1 MFVFRAAPE
10 KGKLLA
16 ALYILCNPVIERLGQ
31 GCQIPVSHVAVK
43 GALLGEPGF
52 FQCGQDVTEGG
63 QTGDLVL
70 TERSQLEF
78 GGVGDPLRHMEQ
90 AGNLLIGIRTEL
102 GILWAVLFFCNFH
115 QTNQSSLK
123 LRGALQDPV
132 FPEPLGVFP
141 FFLLGVEG
149 GQLFLFIDAGGRDRV
164 DEFLRPG
171 KVLPVMVS

>member
-1 MFVFRAAPE
+1 MFVFRAVPE
-10 KGKLLA
+10 KNKLLA

-78 GGVGDPLRHMEQ
+78 GGVGDPLRQKRNHRLNNTPQ
-90 AGNLLIGIRTEL
+90 NLRHIKQKRLTDG
-102 GILWAVLFFCNFH
+102 
-115 QTNQSSLK
+115 SSGC
-123 LRGALQDPV
+123 GA
-132 FPEPLGVFP
+132 
-141 FFLLGVEG
+141 
-149 GQLFLFIDAGGRDRV
+149 
-164 DEFLRPG
+164 
-171 KVLPVMVS
+171 S